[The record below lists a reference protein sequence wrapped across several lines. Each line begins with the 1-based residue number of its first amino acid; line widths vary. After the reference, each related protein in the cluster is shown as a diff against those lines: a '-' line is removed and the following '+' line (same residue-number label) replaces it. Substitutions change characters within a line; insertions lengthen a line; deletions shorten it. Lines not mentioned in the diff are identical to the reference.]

1 MKHFDFKERNLISG
15 PHLLGLLLVFT
26 GFFVLVSPAFLS
38 SGSSIEKVLAV
49 GMCSVIIGLLI
60 VLTYKGTLI
69 DFEEKK
75 FKKYSSIAGF
85 KFGDWKPLPLLS
97 KIKLESKT
105 YISRNT
111 PNGISPTL
119 SGRVTE
125 FNTTIYSIT
134 SEPIFLFNYSN
145 PKESLK
151 QAKRLAKGLEID
163 LAFHPLIE
171 E

>member
-1 MKHFDFKERNLISG
+1 MKHFDFKERKLFSG
-15 PHLLGLLLVFT
+15 PHLLGLILVFT
-26 GFFVLVSPAFLS
+26 GIFVLVSPAFLS
-38 SGSSIEKVLAV
+38 SGSSIEKVLIV
-49 GMCSVIIGLLI
+49 GMVSVIIGLLI
-60 VLTYKGTLI
+60 ILTYKGTLI
-69 DFEEKK
+69 DFEERK
-75 FKKYSSIAGF
+75 FKKYSSVAGF

-97 KIKLESKT
+97 KIKSESKT

-125 FNTTIYSIT
+125 YHTTIYSIN
-134 SEPIFLFNYSN
+134 SKPIFLFNYSN

-163 LAFHPLIE
+163 LDVHPFDE
-171 E
+171 R